1 MNLGAIYTAPW
12 GRYVVHSLSPLVL
25 RDLERS
31 GAYVLPCAGSE
42 AYVATGETSTPN
54 LGPAEHALGRSRPD
68 GQPQPERAGLGTGTR
83 CGDPWW
89 MEFVRAPAHPMAPLT
104 LGGIRSG
111 TGYGV
116 IPGKPRLIWSPCV
129 VRDAAGE
136 AHVWYL
142 AMSSDQSLRCWECR
156 VGRPT
161 YRMIPKGTQPEL
173 ERVWPTEAD
182 VVARAAALSV
192 AAPAAPPKTGKFS
205 PPPPPPLY
213 EKRGTDDVTPLPKGK
228 SFESAGTPVGDSP
241 GPAHAVGGGHDRS
254 GESPAAG
261 NVAEPQTGSAGS
273 AVTVTRALTSPL
285 VDAVGHPL
293 VLLNGILQPRLLTDD
308 EARAFLWPSHG
319 PPLYSPKTEAEWDE
333 EFCERAAIYEYLGT
347 YTKMASETS
356 SASSTTHLA
365 SNT

>member
-12 GRYVVHSLSPLVL
+12 GRYVVHGLSPLVL
-25 RDLERS
+25 RDLERP

-42 AYVATGETSTPN
+42 AYVAIGETSAPSLN

-104 LGGIRSG
+104 LGGLRPG

-116 IPGKPRLIWSPCV
+116 IPGKPRLLWSPCV
-129 VRDAAGE
+129 VRDAVGE

-161 YRMIPKGTQPEL
+161 YRIIPKGTQPEL

-182 VVARAAALSV
+182 VAARAAALSV

-213 EKRGTDDVTPLPKGK
+213 EKRNTDDVTPLPKG
-228 SFESAGTPVGDSP
+228 V
-241 GPAHAVGGGHDRS
+241 
-254 GESPAAG
+254 
-261 NVAEPQTGSAGS
+261 
-273 AVTVTRALTSPL
+273 
-285 VDAVGHPL
+285 
-293 VLLNGILQPRLLTDD
+293 
-308 EARAFLWPSHG
+308 PSHAHPG
-319 PPLYSPKTEAEWDE
+319 RGRGLSVPQGNRVVHAETVELSSSNSNPSNLPQRPCAPGSTGVLVSEVSVATSLYQPKTASEWDE
-333 EFCERAAIYEYLGT
+333 DFCERAAIHEYLGM
-347 YTKMASETS
+347 YTRMAAETE
-356 SASSTTHLA
+356 ARLLLGPRPLELRP
-365 SNT
+365 